1 MKIILPEQIRAFI
14 EPKVP
19 ADVAV
24 AWVDMEGQFDGDP
37 SDAVAYFRWWTGR
50 PVLERIF
57 AAAPQLR
64 WMHTPSAGVE
74 HLMIPVVLER
84 DLLLTNSAGVHAIP
98 IAEFVLAFMLSKAKR
113 IDEYRAAQAERRWLR
128 GLELHELYEQT
139 LLIVGIGGIG
149 EAIAARAA
157 ALGMRVL
164 GSRRSPRPMPGVE
177 LVVGGD
183 EWRAL
188 LPEADYVVLATPL
201 TPETRRMFDAAAFA
215 AMKPGAYLINIARGE
230 IIDNEALL
238 AALRTGPIA
247 GAALDTF
254 EVEPLPDDSP
264 LWGMPNVT
272 ITPHTTA
279 NSPRMRERQIALFLA
294 NLQRFRAG
302 TPLLNLVDKAAG
314 Y

>member
-1 MKIILPEQIRAFI
+1 MKIILPAQIREFI

-24 AWVDMEGQFDGDP
+24 AWVDTDGQFEGDP

-64 WMHTPSAGVE
+64 WMHTPSAGVD
-74 HLMIPVVLER
+74 HLMIPVVLDR

-98 IAEFVLAFMLSKAKR
+98 IAEFVLAFMLNQAKR
-113 IDEYRAAQAERRWLR
+113 MDAYRAAQAERRWLR

-149 EAIAARAA
+149 EAIASRAA

-164 GSRRSPRPMPGVE
+164 GSRRNPRPMPGVE
-177 LVVGGD
+177 VVVGGAD
-183 EWRAL
+183 WRTL

-201 TPETRRMFDAAAFA
+201 TPETRRMFDDAAFA

-230 IIDNEALL
+230 VIHGDALL
-238 AALRTGPIA
+238 SALREGRIA

-279 NSPRMRERQIALFLA
+279 NSPRMRERQITLFLE
-294 NLQRFRAG
+294 NLRRFRAG
-302 TPLLNLVDKAAG
+302 IPLLNLVDKMAG